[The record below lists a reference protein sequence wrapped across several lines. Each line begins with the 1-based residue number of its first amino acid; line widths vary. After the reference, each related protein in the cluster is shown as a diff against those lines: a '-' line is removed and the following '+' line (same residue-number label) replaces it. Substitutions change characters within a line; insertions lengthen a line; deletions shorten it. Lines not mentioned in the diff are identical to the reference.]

1 MRKLLRLLLA
11 AFVLFDA
18 AIALAQE
25 RPVSGTV
32 ISDDDNAPLMG
43 VTVTNRNTG
52 KKSQTNSAGYF
63 TISAD
68 KGHVLVL
75 TYVSYARQEFVVGDN
90 NLVNIKMTPANNT
103 EQVVTVYGQRQ
114 SKRALGY

>member
-18 AIALAQE
+18 SMALAQE

-32 ISDDDNAPLMG
+32 ISDDDNTPLLG
-43 VTVTNRNTG
+43 VTVTNRNTD
-52 KKSQTNSAGYF
+52 KKVQTNTAGYF
-63 TISAD
+63 TIPAA

-75 TYVSYARQEFVVGDN
+75 TYVGYARREFVVGDEN
-90 NLVNIKMTPANNT
+90 TVSLKMTPADKT
-103 EQVVTVYGQRQ
+103 EQVVTVYGQ
-114 SKRALGY
+114 